1 MVFNGDV
8 GHDCSKETAPGE
20 RFIRE
25 DGSAAEAMSDPE
37 SCDSCRQD
45 DRRRFGRTDRDALQ
59 PDVCHDKRAISM
71 LVLALQGEV
80 RAVQAHCPR
89 TAFETGQHPR
99 FSEPRKLRRSTHIAK
114 ACTDEE
120 LPLRET
126 KGLARIVGGLSCTWC
141 SGSQATHL
149 KATHSALLERAV
161 DDLGLGQEVRVD
173 ALRLGQRLL
182 RLGPVPGDGA
192 ADVLLPVEGDA
203 IKGLGRALW
212 TCKAMN
218 QLDSPRRSQEYAR
231 LISSSKR
238 TKRKKPARSRTGGF
252 FRSTRAAAGG

>member
-8 GHDCSKETAPGE
+8 GHDCSRETAPGE

-25 DGSAAEAMSDPE
+25 DGGAAEARSDPE
-37 SCDSCRQD
+37 SCDSSRQD

-59 PDVCHDKRAISM
+59 PNVCHDKRAINM

-99 FSEPRKLRRSTHIAK
+99 FSEPRELRGSTHITK

-126 KGLARIVGGLSCTWC
+126 KRLARIVGGPSCTWC
-141 SGSQATHL
+141 SEDQATHL
-149 KATHSALLERAV
+149 KATHSALLQRAV

-192 ADVLLPVEGDA
+192 DVLLPVDGDA

-212 TCKAMN
+212 TCKAKN
-218 QLDSPRRSQEYAR
+218 QLYYRGGERNTHGSSRRASAQSGRNPREVIRGASFEA
-231 LISSSKR
+231 
-238 TKRKKPARSRTGGF
+238 
-252 FRSTRAAAGG
+252 RAAAGG